1 MIEAVAET
9 NETAERAPEKSGSEK
24 ISERRCIVTRESAP
38 KAGLVRFVL
47 GPDEAVVPD
56 LAEGLPGRGVWVSA
70 DRAAVETAR
79 GKNIFA
85 HAFRAPAKPPA
96 DLVARI
102 EKQLAERCV
111 ALIGFAR
118 RADQIFVGR
127 DQVKAAIGSNAVA
140 LLLAAA
146 DSEGR
151 DATDL
156 AARFGGERFSVLTS
170 AELGAALG
178 REGIV
183 HMGVKPGRLAETL
196 ARELRRLLGFRA
208 DEARSAPSARGH
220 RH

>member
-1 MIEAVAET
+1 
-9 NETAERAPEKSGSEK
+9 
-24 ISERRCIVTRESAP
+24 
-38 KAGLVRFVL
+38 
-47 GPDEAVVPD
+47 
-56 LAEGLPGRGVWVSA
+56 
-70 DRAAVETAR
+70 VETAR
-79 GKNIFA
+79 AKNMFA

-96 DLVARI
+96 DLVPRI
-102 EKQLAERCV
+102 ERLLAERCI

-127 DQVKAAIGSNAVA
+127 DQVKAAISAGQVA
-140 LLLAAA
+140 LLVAAA

-196 ARELRRLLGFRA
+196 ARELRRLHGFRVA
-208 DEARSAPSARGH
+208 EATAAPTARGR

>member
-1 MIEAVAET
+1 MIEPVAIA
-9 NETAERAPEKSGSEK
+9 ETAEPERGSDK
-24 ISERRCIVTRESAP
+24 VSERRCIVTRESAP
-38 KAGLVRFVL
+38 RAGLVRFVL
-47 GPDEAVVPD
+47 GPDAAVVPD
-56 LAEGLPGRGVWVSA
+56 LAESLPGRGVWVSA
-70 DRAAVETAR
+70 DCAAVETAR
-79 GKNIFA
+79 SRNIFA

-102 EKQLAERCV
+102 ERLLTERCI
-111 ALIGFAR
+111 AHIGFAR
-118 RADQIFVGR
+118 RADQLFVGR
-127 DQVKAAIGSNAVA
+127 DQVKAALGTNTAA
-140 LLLAAA
+140 LLLAAS

-151 DATDL
+151 DAAEL

-196 ARELRRLLGFRA
+196 ARELRRLEGFRA
-208 DEARSAPSARGH
+208 PEAGPAPMRGQ